1 MPPGARSMLTQLNI
15 KDFAIIDNV
24 DVALDTGMTVL
35 TGETGAGKSILLD
48 ALSLVL
54 GDRAESGVVRHGAGR
69 ADITAVFDVADCD
82 AARDWLREQDLDSED
97 DCVVRRVVGADG
109 RSKSYINGRPVPLQS
124 LRALCETLV
133 EIHGQHEHQSL
144 LKDAVQREVLDEFG
158 GLNALRDTVTAA
170 YRRWR
175 ACEEQV
181 QSLQSAAD
189 NRDER
194 LDLLR
199 YQVNELRALD
209 PRAGELQQ
217 LEEQHARLSNAD
229 RLRAG
234 LAELISGLYEA
245 DDSVHDKFA
254 RLAARA
260 EELAGVDAACAR
272 LGELLDNARI
282 NSDEAVSEARAQLS
296 QCDSDPALL
305 ADLDKRL
312 GAMHELAR
320 KHRVA
325 PGELHSQLESLSA
338 ELDDLENAGSR
349 LAEYRAQLAEA
360 LEAYRTAAAKLSA
373 GRRKAAKR
381 MSRAVTELMQ
391 TLGMQGGEFAP
402 EIDSQPGKPGPHGD
416 DTVRLEVTAN
426 AGQPRRAL
434 RKVASGGELSRISL
448 AIQLVATR
456 TARIPTLIFDEVDA
470 GIGGATAEMVGQKL
484 AALGSSYQTLCVTH
498 LPQVAACADQHLQ
511 VSKIAGDSAARTR
524 VRRLEGEERVNE
536 VARMLGGL
544 DLTPQSLAHAEAM
557 VSGNK
562 R

>member
-24 DVALDTGMTVL
+24 DVALDAGMTVL

-82 AARDWLREQDLDSED
+82 AARDWLRAQDLDSED
-97 DCVVRRVVGADG
+97 DCVLRRVVGADG

-175 ACEEQV
+175 DCEEQV

-234 LAELISGLYEA
+234 LAELINGLYEA
-245 DDSVHDKFA
+245 DDSVHDRLA
-254 RLAARA
+254 RLAAHA

-373 GRRKAAKR
+373 GRRKAARR

-402 EIDSQPGKPGPHGD
+402 VIDSQPGKPGPHGD